1 MSRLSCEA
9 REVPA
14 NDSLAFITRD
24 RNPFLLDLI
33 VHLLRLH
40 ISLLEKIGKTRD
52 REDTRDG
59 AGEARGKD
67 VSVNEA
73 GSDPCAEAEWAGD
86 QIPDG
91 AAQPMATRPFLQLA
105 RAAFAF
111 HLGEGRAQ
119 RGRHFILGDDAAE
132 LLRGERKEREV
143 LRLDPLGQWF
153 ARAFACK
160 QRDGEQPVEDRDERG
175 VVVGG

>member
-14 NDSLAFITRD
+14 NDLLAFISRD
-24 RNPFLLDLI
+24 RNPSSDLI

-40 ISLLEKIGKTRD
+40 ISLLEKIRQTRD

-73 GSDPCAEAEWAGD
+73 GSDPCAEAERAGD

-91 AAQPMATRPFLQLA
+91 AAQPMAPGPFLQLA
-105 RAAFAF
+105 RAAFAL

-119 RGRHFILGDDAAE
+119 CCRHFILGDDAAE
-132 LLRGERKEREV
+132 LLRGEGKEREV

-153 ARAFACK
+153 ARAFAGE
-160 QRDGEQPVEDRDERG
+160 QRDREHPVEDRDQRG